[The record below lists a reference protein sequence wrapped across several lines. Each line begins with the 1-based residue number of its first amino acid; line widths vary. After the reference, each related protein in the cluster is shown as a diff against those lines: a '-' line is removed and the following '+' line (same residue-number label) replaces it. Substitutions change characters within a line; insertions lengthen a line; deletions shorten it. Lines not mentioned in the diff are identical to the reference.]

1 MELTTDEK
9 VAIVMAC
16 NRAIIKAESVAS
28 PSPIG
33 RTNAA
38 LLKSAVA
45 KLQISE
51 PTVFINDI
59 EVTALQA
66 ESIFEVYRRPIDGEK
81 LSFEKFTEGLTPMV
95 FGDGA
100 VVLPWCN
107 MFLAIE
113 TDGHVHS

>member
-81 LSFEKFTEGLTPMV
+81 PSFEKFTEGLTPMV
-95 FGDGA
+95 CGDGA

-113 TDGHVHS
+113 SDGHIHS